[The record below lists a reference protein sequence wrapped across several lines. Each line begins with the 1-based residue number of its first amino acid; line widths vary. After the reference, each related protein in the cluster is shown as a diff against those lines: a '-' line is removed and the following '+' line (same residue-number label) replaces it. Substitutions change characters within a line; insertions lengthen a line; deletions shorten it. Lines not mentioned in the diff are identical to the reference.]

1 MTEQASLTDQVI
13 RPTYEQIRDGMPHKE
28 ARELWR
34 EADMRVEHTRR
45 AMQDVHDDESL
56 SEEGKREKAQR
67 IIDTNAPKILKGY
80 EDARKKVETSAES
93 SWQFSIPMP
102 DGKALANT
110 PVSDSS
116 EMVAVQNEAN
126 TVAMRM
132 EGKSLQE
139 LTKERSRNPRDK
151 GMQEAGDSK
160 LHTLRAEFG
169 EPMQVGGVEGK
180 VRALAVKRVCDAKGI
195 RLDDVVDHHRTDR
208 HHRAYQDAERY
219 ENAVPS
225 IPNGRSMTQNPYDGK
240 RRRGP
245 SAIGTY
251 SSGNKAMVSS
261 GKPQI
266 FQTKK
271 RRPAWK

>member
-1 MTEQASLTDQVI
+1 
-13 RPTYEQIRDGMPHKE
+13 
-28 ARELWR
+28 
-34 EADMRVEHTRR
+34 
-45 AMQDVHDDESL
+45 
-56 SEEGKREKAQR
+56 
-67 IIDTNAPKILKGY
+67 
-80 EDARKKVETSAES
+80 
-93 SWQFSIPMP
+93 
-102 DGKALANT
+102 
-110 PVSDSS
+110 
-116 EMVAVQNEAN
+116 
-126 TVAMRM
+126 MRM

-160 LHTLRAEFG
+160 LHTLRAEFD
-169 EPMQVGGVEGK
+169 EAMQVGGVEGK

-195 RLDDVVDHHRTDR
+195 RLDDVVDHHRTDL

-225 IPNGRSMTQNPYDGK
+225 IPNGRSMTQNPYDDSK

-251 SSGNKAMVSS
+251 SSSRKAMTGG
-261 GKPQI
+261 GKPKI
-266 FQTKK
+266 FRKK